1 MRLLDRRLLPFLPS
15 FMVLSAE
22 SLLDGAGL
30 VLAANERV
38 RGRRR
43 EDRLAVLKGLTSELD
58 GRRCPFRR
66 GCRTKQTV

>member
-22 SLLDGAGL
+22 DRLDVDGGGL

-38 RGRRR
+38 RGSRR
-43 EDRLAVLKGLTSELD
+43 EDRLAVL
-58 GRRCPFRR
+58 
-66 GCRTKQTV
+66 GC